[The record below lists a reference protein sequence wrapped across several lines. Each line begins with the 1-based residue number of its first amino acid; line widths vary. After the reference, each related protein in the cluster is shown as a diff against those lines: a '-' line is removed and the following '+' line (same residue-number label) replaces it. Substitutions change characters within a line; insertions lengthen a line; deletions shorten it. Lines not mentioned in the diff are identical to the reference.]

1 MKKIELTVTIY
12 LKEEQDLSYVKIAEL
27 CENVGNALTN
37 SVNVISFGNAIEV
50 KHPLTYAIT
59 GEFYKEV

>member
-27 CENVGNALTN
+27 CENVGNAIE
-37 SVNVISFGNAIEV
+37 SSDNVISVANAIEV
-50 KHPLTYAIT
+50 KHPLTSAIT